1 MLPALNFRRVL
12 ILLLVLG
19 CISSACSSEADMN
32 MDVHEV
38 SQSDISFQEYLWDQH
53 SLDLLIQMAILLAGA
68 FGVAG
73 LLPAPDEE

>member
-38 SQSDISFQEYLWDQH
+38 SQSDISFQEYLWEQH